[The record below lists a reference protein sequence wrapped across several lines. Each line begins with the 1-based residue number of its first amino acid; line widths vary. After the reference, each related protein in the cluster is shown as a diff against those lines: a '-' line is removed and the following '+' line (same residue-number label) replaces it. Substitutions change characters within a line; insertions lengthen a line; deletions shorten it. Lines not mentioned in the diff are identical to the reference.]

1 MADVYKIIDNLLK
14 EHGISG
20 AKMSS
25 DLGMSRSFMTELRK
39 GRAKSIK
46 AETAQKIAEYFGVS
60 VSYLLGIESKET
72 APTSKAEYLI
82 VSDNAAYADVETST
96 DSKNALPLSD
106 EALKLARQYD
116 SLTDHGRGAVN
127 AILQYESESI
137 TEKETAPKSETSA
150 VSPVLKMPKAKRRRD
165 GFVEIKV
172 YDQPAAA
179 GLGNYLDEPD
189 HHIEQYPIDIIPQRA
204 DFGILISGNSMEPE
218 IHDGGTAFV
227 QSCVSIDS
235 GQIGIFV
242 LNGQAYCKR
251 LFVDHENRQIRLVS
265 ANKNYEDIV
274 VHDHDSFRTVGLV
287 LGQWVKKYTQG

>member
-1 MADVYKIIDNLLK
+1 MTFGERLVHAREAAGFNQKQLAELLDITPTRLNYWEKDKRQPDVKMIKSLSTALNVSADFLIDNPN
-14 EHGISG
+14 
-20 AKMSS
+20 A
-25 DLGMSRSFMTELRK
+25 TNN
-39 GRAKSIK
+39 
-46 AETAQKIAEYFGVS
+46 TAS
-60 VSYLLGIESKET
+60 
-72 APTSKAEYLI
+72 
-82 VSDNAAYADVETST
+82 
-96 DSKNALPLSD
+96 PLSD

-189 HHIEQYPIDIIPQRA
+189 HHIEQYPINIIPSRA
-204 DFGILISGNSMEPE
+204 DFGILISGDSMEPE